1 MKKPLSFLI
10 LSFFLSCPLL
20 SQNIREAV
28 WAGQF
33 YESNPDALSRH
44 IDSLLQG
51 AKKTPA
57 VPGHILALVAPH
69 AGYVYSGKVAA
80 AAYRLIIGQDYET
93 VIILGPSHH
102 FPLRGCS
109 IYPKG
114 GYKTPLGLAAVDQDL
129 AARLAKASG
138 YGYIPEAHQKEH
150 SIEVQVP
157 FIQKALPGA
166 KIVPIVMGF
175 PIKETAVTLANA
187 LAKVLPGRKVLLV
200 SSTDLSHFFPKR
212 KANETDAQTISLVK
226 DFKTSTLIRK
236 CDRGEN
242 IMCGGGPVVTALL
255 YGNKQERPQVAIL
268 DYADSSDSAYK
279 TPEDRVVGYFS
290 AAIYSEV
297 SDERF
302 DLSPAEKEELLNL
315 ARSAIE
321 TFILEKRVLEYQP
334 QSAVLM
340 TRKGA
345 FVTIKKKGA
354 LRGCIG
360 YIQPTSPLYQTV
372 VQAAIFAASR
382 DQRFLPLSAE
392 ELPQVE
398 IEISVLTPL
407 RKISNPSRVKVGK
420 HGLLIS
426 RGDQS
431 GLLLPQV
438 PVENNWSRDTFLKQ
452 TCLKAGLPQDA
463 WKRGADLYVFEAI
476 VFH

>member
-1 MKKPLSFLI
+1 MKKLFPFLFLYLVLSSVLF
-10 LSFFLSCPLL
+10 

-28 WAGQF
+28 WAGRF
-33 YESNPDALSRH
+33 YNENPDALSRH
-44 IDSLLQG
+44 IDFLLQG
-51 AKKTPA
+51 AKKSPA
-57 VPGHILALVAPH
+57 IPGQILAIVVPH

-80 AAYRLIIGQDYET
+80 AAYRLILGQDYET
-93 VIILGPSHH
+93 VIIMGPSHH
-102 FPLRGCS
+102 YSLRGCS

-129 AARLAKASG
+129 AAEIAKASG
-138 YGYIPEAHQKEH
+138 YGYVPEAHKKEH
-150 SIEVQVP
+150 SVEVQIP
-157 FIQKALPGA
+157 FIQKALPKA

-175 PIKETAVTLANA
+175 PIKETASTLTNA
-187 LAKVLPGRKVLLV
+187 LAKTLPGRKVLLV

-212 KANETDAQTISLVK
+212 KANETDAHTTSLVR

-242 IMCGGGPVVTALL
+242 IMCGGGPVVVSLL
-255 YGNKQERPQVAIL
+255 YGKKQGRSKVKIL
-268 DYADSSDSAYK
+268 DYADSSDSEYK
-279 TPEDRVVGYFS
+279 TPEDRVVGYFA
-290 AAIYSEV
+290 AAIYEEASVEK
-297 SDERF
+297 F
-302 DLSPAEKEELLNL
+302 DLGSTEKKELLVI

-321 TFILEKRVLEYQP
+321 AFVLEKKVLDYQP
-334 QSAVLM
+334 QSTVLM
-340 TRKGA
+340 TLKGA
-345 FVTIKKKGA
+345 FVTIKKKGH

-360 YIQPTSPLYQTV
+360 FIRPALPLYQTV
-372 VQAAIFAASR
+372 IQAAIYAASR
-382 DQRFLPLSAE
+382 DQRFPPLSAD

-407 RKISNPSRVKVGK
+407 ERISNPARIKVGQ

-426 RGDQS
+426 KGNQS

-452 TCLKAGLPQDA
+452 ACLKAGLPQDA
-463 WKRGADLYVFEAI
+463 WKSGADLYVFEAI